1 MVSGGCCG
9 LLAGACHTVAHV
21 AVPAGMPHSGTRGS
35 ASTAGPEPRASGWP
49 AHVGSV
55 LVHVVT
61 RTLPCYGARV
71 RACTHTQQLG
81 CSGYCASRQVQV
93 VFVLGA
99 ALYPSKGRRA
109 VRLRLLLVTVS
120 AGGVSLYGRSGQDRA
135 FDQVLTG
142 GASMLTRTQP
152 CGASA

>member
-1 MVSGGCCG
+1 MYGTSKIDVWSAEAAVACG
-9 LLAGACHTVAHV
+9 QEHATQWHTDTW
-21 AVPAGMPHSGTRGS
+21 PCQQ
-35 ASTAGPEPRASGWP
+35 PRASGWP

-71 RACTHTQQLG
+71 CVCTHAQQLG

-109 VRLRLLLVTVS
+109 VRLRLLRVTVS

-142 GASMLTRTQP
+142 GASMLTRAQP
-152 CGASA
+152 CCAST